1 MKMCISSETKAIF
14 NYKVLTFFTFVSV
27 TMSFFISDQ
36 FVYFSCLSEQGIDY
50 WSVDKNGSVTGLQ
63 DAQKKAAF
71 IQSVK
76 NFLGIGTGIFSTLVV
91 GYLSDKYGRRL
102 TLGIIVFGE
111 ALRILVI
118 SIVVFFNLSPWSLIV
133 SELLEGSI
141 GGGLLSISAQIAACL
156 ADLTQ
161 NSQNNNIVSNE
172 NMDMETRTKRLIKER
187 WLLFTLLDGV
197 VSCGMALA
205 NALAGYMI
213 QHYRFYITMLTCII
227 FLIPLPISLLLTS
240 EKSVKIIQV
249 AEPDVE
255 NLSHELSDTTSVIQ
269 NKSGELQE
277 FPNSSY
283 SIHVKSGNSCMNKL
297 RIVSNLPLTHL
308 IIVSLVF
315 MFSISGITDVQYLF
329 LYLMSNPFLWDAQ
342 AVGLFI
348 GVRDVCCT
356 FMSVFCVSMVVKFR
370 KNQPDN
376 HIEVTTS
383 DGATSNRINTTLF
396 NRFKSVDQILLMVLV
411 FFGFL
416 LLSIHQ
422 ILMGLASTLTVPSA
436 NIFIY
441 FATIPRCVKGF
452 QLPILR
458 TMISKWT
465 EVSKQGMVMSVVGVV
480 ERLGILISIGALP
493 VIYASTISSFK
504 GSVFLVCA
512 SLTIMEAM
520 IVLFL
525 PVYAPK
531 LSSS

>member
-1 MKMCISSETKAIF
+1 MCE
-14 NYKVLTFFTFVSV
+14 
-27 TMSFFISDQ
+27 
-36 FVYFSCLSEQGIDY
+36 
-50 WSVDKNGSVTGLQ
+50 
-63 DAQKKAAF
+63 
-71 IQSVK
+71 
-76 NFLGIGTGIFSTLVV
+76 
-91 GYLSDKYGRRL
+91 
-102 TLGIIVFGE
+102 
-111 ALRILVI
+111 
-118 SIVVFFNLSPWSLIV
+118 
-133 SELLEGSI
+133 
-141 GGGLLSISAQIAACL
+141 
-156 ADLTQ
+156 
-161 NSQNNNIVSNE
+161 NS
-172 NMDMETRTKRLIKER
+172 
-187 WLLFTLLDGV
+187 
-197 VSCGMALA
+197 
-205 NALAGYMI
+205 
-213 QHYRFYITMLTCII
+213 
-227 FLIPLPISLLLTS
+227 
-240 EKSVKIIQV
+240 
-249 AEPDVE
+249 
-255 NLSHELSDTTSVIQ
+255 
-269 NKSGELQE
+269 
-277 FPNSSY
+277 
-283 SIHVKSGNSCMNKL
+283 
-297 RIVSNLPLTHL
+297 IVSNLPRTHL

-441 FATIPRCVKGF
+441 FVSTAYLTDKRFVKQCTLCVFIQQARLQLSHNNYINCGAEFVVNSYRCFKGVLIAAF
-452 QLPILR
+452 FCHFSFRLIDEHCCVSNFPLARDLILIECIHFSVIFI
-458 TMISKWT
+458 TL
-465 EVSKQGMVMSVVGVV
+465 GMVMSVVGVV

>member
-205 NALAGYMI
+205 NAL
-213 QHYRFYITMLTCII
+213 
-227 FLIPLPISLLLTS
+227 
-240 EKSVKIIQV
+240 